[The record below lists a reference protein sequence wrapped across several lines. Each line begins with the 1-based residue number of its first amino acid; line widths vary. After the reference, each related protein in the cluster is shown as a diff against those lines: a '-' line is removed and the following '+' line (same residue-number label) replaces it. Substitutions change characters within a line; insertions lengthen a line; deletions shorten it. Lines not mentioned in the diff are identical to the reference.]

1 MNATAGT
8 AISWGGVTYTV
19 VAVMPSEVL
28 LRDPDGADIR
38 VALDELNRAA
48 TPVGEPKVPVP
59 AALASH
65 AALPRDAALWQEAL
79 ERIITGDD
87 DSTIE
92 KLVSREREWVG
103 RELGRV
109 VARST
114 MYRKLAAYRTNGLAG
129 LVDKRRSR
137 ASESSVD
144 PRVVEIL
151 NDVLASRSRSS
162 TVSRSIVIDDI
173 VRRVRARYGDE
184 VSVPSRSTL
193 YRVLD
198 AEDRGRHTF
207 GSAKTRETL
216 SLQPQRDFVGRV
228 ALRPGEQV
236 QIDSTPL
243 DVMVRIDEATIGRPD
258 LTIMIDVA
266 TRSVLSAVLRPE
278 ATKSMDLVVVLA
290 RALVPYAR
298 RPQGARET
306 RRFISTAWAEEML
319 IEQDRFE
326 RLREAQPFIF
336 PETITTDR
344 GRNYLSAHF
353 RSACQTLGISLITS
367 APHTPTDK
375 PHVERTFESIASL
388 FLQHVRGY
396 VGRSVEYRGKDVE
409 AQSSTLL
416 TIAQM
421 QELLEDWIAVEWQ
434 NRSHDSLRDP
444 LHPTIALS
452 PNEMCRAF
460 REVAPE
466 LHVPLTRDDFIGLLP
481 VLHRRINRYGV
492 TINHRVYDSNR
503 LAEFRRRQSP
513 SKLQKGRWAIR
524 IDPYNLYT
532 VWLDLDGEYVP
543 LIWTNRSL
551 ESPMLGDVWRHA
563 RDAYRA
569 GAGRPALDTGDL
581 TTAMRTFA
589 AAGNPA
595 TSDRQVARQKAV
607 AADPMNVTSALGDN
621 TATPVPAIDPP
632 DVDDLDATDGTDDE
646 PWPNRGGFTLIANE
660 GSSISSDEWSD

>member
-1 MNATAGT
+1 MKATPGT
-8 AISWGGVTYTV
+8 NITWSGTTYTV
-19 VAVMPSEVL
+19 IAVMPSEAL
-28 LRDPDGADIR
+28 LRDPDGVDVR
-38 VALDELNRAA
+38 VAVDELNRAA
-48 TPVGEPKVPVP
+48 TPAVETSATIPVSI
-59 AALASH
+59 ATH
-65 AALPRDAALWQEAL
+65 EALPREMQLWQEAL
-79 ERIITGDD
+79 ERIIGDD
-87 DSTIE
+87 SSSLTVAQ
-92 KLVSREREWVG
+92 LVRREREWLSD
-103 RELGRV
+103 RLGRSV
-109 VARST
+109 TDRTVF
-114 MYRKLAAYRTNGLAG
+114 RKLADYRAQGLSGLA
-129 LVDKRRSR
+129 DKRRERGS
-137 ASESSVD
+137 SSSVD

-162 TVSRSIVIDDI
+162 TVSRSIVIEDI
-173 VRRVRARYGDE
+173 TQRVQARYGDE
-184 VSVPSRSTL
+184 VPVPSRATL

-216 SLQPQRDFVGRV
+216 ALQPKRDFVGRV

-243 DVMVRIDEATIGRPD
+243 DVMVRIDDATVGRPD

-290 RALVPYAR
+290 RALVPYGR
-298 RPQGARET
+298 RPEGARET
-306 RRFISTAWAEEML
+306 RRLISTAWAEEML

-388 FLQHVRGY
+388 FLQYVRGY

-466 LHVPLTRDDFIGLLP
+466 LHVPMTRDDFIGLLP

-524 IDPYNLYT
+524 VDPYNLYT
-532 VWLDLDGEYVP
+532 VWLDLDSEYVP
-543 LIWTNRSL
+543 LTWTNRSL

-563 RDAYRA
+563 RDTYRA
-569 GAGRPALDTGDL
+569 ELGRPTIDTGDL
-581 TTAMRTFA
+581 TAAMKTFA

-607 AADPMNVTSALGDN
+607 AADPMNVTSALGDGESV
-621 TATPVPAIDPP
+621 AVPTTDSPRP
-632 DVDDLDATDGTDDE
+632 EDDTDTSTDE
-646 PWPNRGGFTLIANE
+646 AWPNRGGFTLIADE
-660 GSSISSDEWSD
+660 GPSINSDGWSD